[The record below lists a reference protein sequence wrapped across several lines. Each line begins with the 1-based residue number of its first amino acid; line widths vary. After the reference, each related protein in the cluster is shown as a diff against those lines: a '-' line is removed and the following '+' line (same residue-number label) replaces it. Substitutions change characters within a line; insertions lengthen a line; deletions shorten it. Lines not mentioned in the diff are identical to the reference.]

1 MIKRPQLQA
10 RNHARRS
17 GALALVLLG
26 LTACLAMSPALAE
39 PVLPGKGGARGISP
53 AELVASG
60 LDAVMAPAVGAI
72 SLRNPSTPAPP
83 RLQISEGELGRGE
96 TLARA
101 LGREGVSPQLVLEI
115 TRTLAPHFD
124 FRSAQPGHRFSI
136 ARGPQGELVNFEY
149 LTRPNT
155 GWRIERSGDGY
166 EVTRRE
172 ARLVPRTARIAGLV
186 SSTLYGAIA
195 DLGEDGQLAHDYA
208 EVFAWDIDFHRAIRQ
223 GDAFEILYERLYR
236 VEPDGKEKY
245 SGPGRILAARYDG
258 AAGHHEAVYFETV
271 QGRGGYYHPD
281 GTSVEGQFLMSPVS
295 QGRVTSPFSNARRH
309 PILKITRP
317 HHGIDY
323 AAPTGTPV
331 WAVADGTVV
340 YRARMGGFGNLV
352 KIRHRTGVESLYAHL
367 SRYAK
372 NLKVGQTVRQKQVI
386 GYVGSTGLATG
397 PHVCFRL
404 SKGGKYVNPG
414 NVRGLATRE
423 PVPANLRGRFQ
434 AARDMLLAELDGSK
448 VLARDSRDSAR

>member
-1 MIKRPQLQA
+1 MQKRPQLRA
-10 RNHARRS
+10 RSHARSSAARIAVWI
-17 GALALVLLG
+17 GAATSLALT
-26 LTACLAMSPALAE
+26 TAQAE
-39 PVLPGKGGARGISP
+39 PVLPSERGSGSLSP

-60 LDAVMAPAVGAI
+60 LDAVMTPAVGAI
-72 SLRNPSTPAPP
+72 SLHTPSTPPPP

-101 LGREGVSPQLVLEI
+101 LGREGISPQLVLEI

-124 FRSAQPGHRFSI
+124 FRSAQPGHRFRV
-136 ARGPQGELVNFEY
+136 ARDAQGQLVDFEY
-149 LTRPNT
+149 LTAPNT
-155 GWRIERSGDGY
+155 GWHLQRSGDGY

-172 ARLVPRTARIAGLV
+172 ARMVPRTARIAGLV
-186 SSTLYGAIA
+186 TDNLYGAIA

-208 EVFAWDIDFHRAIRQ
+208 DVFAWDIDFHRAIRA
-223 GDAFEILYERLYR
+223 GDAFEVLYERLYR

-258 AAGHHEAVYFETV
+258 AAGHYEAVYFETA

-281 GTSVEGQFLMSPVS
+281 GSSVEGQFLMSPVW
-295 QGRVTSPFSNARRH
+295 QGRVTSPYSNARFH

-323 AAPTGTPV
+323 AAPEGTPV
-331 WAVADGTVV
+331 WAVADGVV
-340 YRARMGGFGNLV
+340 TYRAWLGGFGNLV
-352 KIRHRTGVESLYAHL
+352 KIRHRTGVESVYGHL

-372 NLKVGQTVRQKQVI
+372 DLRVGQTVRQKQVI

-404 SKGGKYVNPG
+404 SKDGRYVNPA

-423 PVPANLRGRFQ
+423 PIPASLRGRFQ
-434 AARDMLLAELDGSK
+434 AARDMLLAQLEGNRQ
-448 VLARDSRDSAR
+448 VARQTAR

>member
-1 MIKRPQLQA
+1 M
-10 RNHARRS
+10 
-17 GALALVLLG
+17 
-26 LTACLAMSPALAE
+26 
-39 PVLPGKGGARGISP
+39 
-53 AELVASG
+53 
-60 LDAVMAPAVGAI
+60 
-72 SLRNPSTPAPP
+72 
-83 RLQISEGELGRGE
+83 
-96 TLARA
+96 
-101 LGREGVSPQLVLEI
+101 
-115 TRTLAPHFD
+115 
-124 FRSAQPGHRFSI
+124 
-136 ARGPQGELVNFEY
+136 
-149 LTRPNT
+149 
-155 GWRIERSGDGY
+155 
-166 EVTRRE
+166 
-172 ARLVPRTARIAGLV
+172 
-186 SSTLYGAIA
+186 
-195 DLGEDGQLAHDYA
+195 
-208 EVFAWDIDFHRAIRQ
+208 FAWDIDFHRAIRQ

-236 VEPDGKEKY
+236 VDPDGKEKY

-367 SRYAK
+367 SRYAN

-448 VLARDSRDSAR
+448 VLARDSAR